1 MTKNTQKGFLDDELN
16 RKILDE
22 FLTDSRRSFRE
33 IARALDVA
41 PGTIVSRVGHAEK
54 LGIIEKYTAKINH
67 KALGMGVTAIFR
79 VTLSSKGLLDP
90 GHSIYKRPGVFAV
103 YGVTGDTDVIIIGK
117 FADTEKLY
125 EFTQWLNDQ
134 KEVSGVHTNVVLNTG
149 KEDFNSL

>member
-1 MTKNTQKGFLDDELN
+1 MTKNTQKRFLDDELN
-16 RKILDE
+16 RKVLNE
-22 FLTDSRRSFRE
+22 FLVDSRRSFRE
-33 IARALDVA
+33 IARSLDVA
-41 PGTIVSRVGHAEK
+41 PGTIVSRVGQAEK

-67 KALGMGVTAIFR
+67 RALGLGVTAVFR
-79 VTLSSKGLLDP
+79 VTLAKRGLMDP
-90 GHSIYKRPGVFAV
+90 IHGIYKHPGVFAV

-117 FADTEKLY
+117 FTDTERLY